1 MKSKKLKSEVG
12 KMVQEKI
19 SEKELIEKLINGE
32 VKFYQVEKF
41 TGIETAPTVRRKA
54 LEKIMGKELKHIG
67 YYSIDMKQTASRNI
81 EAPIGVQQI
90 PLGIAG
96 PLKVKGEIADGE
108 YFIPLATTEGALVAS
123 VNRGCSIITASG
135 GAKTKV
141 LKSAITR
148 APCIVVPDTEHAI
161 KLVKWVDDNF
171 EQIREVFRGKDP
183 FLNLLDFQS
192 WIVGRNVFLRL
203 LADTADAM
211 GMNMVTSASQAVCN
225 FIQENLPWAET
236 IALSGNMCVDKKPT
250 ALNFILGRGKTVQ
263 SEAILK
269 KDYIH
274 ETLKTTAEKMV
285 EVVYRKIYVGTG
297 QAASYGFNSHVAN
310 IIAAMWI
317 ATGQD
322 AAHIGESSMGM
333 VTAEVV
339 NSGDLYV
346 SLTLPSMICGTI
358 GGGMWLSQMQET
370 LSIMDCGGG
379 FIKGK
384 PPGTLAKKFAEIACS
399 AALSGEVSLIAAL
412 AAGHLARA
420 HEALGRGETARKKIE
435 KIE

>member
-1 MKSKKLKSEVG
+1 MT
-12 KMVQEKI
+12 QE
-19 SEKELIEKLINGE
+19 ELIEKVVRGE
-32 VKFYQVEKF
+32 IKFYQVEKY
-41 TGIETAPTVRRKA
+41 TDIETATTIRRKA
-54 LEKIMGKELKHIG
+54 IEKIIGKELKHIG
-67 YYSIDMKQTASRNI
+67 SYSIDMKQTASRNI

-108 YFIPLATTEGALVAS
+108 YLIPLATTEGALVAS

-135 GAKTKV
+135 GAKARV

-148 APCIVVPDTEHAI
+148 APCILVPDTEHAV
-161 KLVKWVDDNF
+161 KLVNWVKDNF
-171 EQIREVFRGKDP
+171 EKICEVFKGQDP
-183 FLNLLDFQS
+183 FLKLLDFQP
-192 WIVGRNVFLRL
+192 WIIGRNVFLRL

-211 GMNMVTSASQAVCN
+211 GMNMVTSASEAVCN
-225 FIQENLPWAET
+225 FIKENLPWAET

-269 KDYIH
+269 KEYIK
-274 ETLKTTAEKMV
+274 ETLKTTAQKMV
-285 EVVYRKIYVGTG
+285 EVVYRKIYVGSG
-297 QAASYGFNSHVAN
+297 QAASYGFNSHAAN
-310 IIAAMWI
+310 IIAAIWI

-333 VTAEVV
+333 VTAEEI
-339 NSGDLYV
+339 NDGDLYI

-358 GGGMWLSQMQET
+358 GGGMWLSQMQEA

-399 AALSGEVSLIAAL
+399 AALAGEISLIAAL

-420 HEALGRGETARKKIE
+420 HEALGRGETARKKVE
-435 KIE
+435 KLF

>member
-1 MKSKKLKSEVG
+1 MN
-12 KMVQEKI
+12 QE
-19 SEKELIEKLINGE
+19 ELIEKVVKGE
-32 VKFYQVEKF
+32 IKFYQVEKY
-41 TGIETAPTVRRKA
+41 TDIETATTIRRKA
-54 LEKIMGKELKHIG
+54 IEKIIGKELKHIG
-67 YYSIDMKQTASRNI
+67 SYSIDMKQTASRNI

-96 PLKVKGEIADGE
+96 PLKVKGEVADGE
-108 YFIPLATTEGALVAS
+108 YLIPLATTEGALVAS

-135 GAKTKV
+135 GAKARV

-148 APCIVVPDTEHAI
+148 APCILVPDTEHAV
-161 KLVKWVDDNF
+161 KLVNWVKDNF
-171 EQIREVFRGKDP
+171 EKICEVFKGQDP
-183 FLNLLDFQS
+183 FLKLLDFQP
-192 WIVGRNVFLRL
+192 WIIGRNVFLRL

-211 GMNMVTSASQAVCN
+211 GMNMVTSASEAVCN

-269 KDYIH
+269 REYIK
-274 ETLKTTAEKMV
+274 ETLKTTAQKMV
-285 EVVYRKIYVGTG
+285 EVVYRKIYVGSG

-310 IIAAMWI
+310 IIAAIWI

-322 AAHIGESSMGM
+322 AAHIGESSMGI
-333 VTAEVV
+333 VTAEEI
-339 NSGDLYV
+339 NNGDLYV

-358 GGGMWLSQMQET
+358 GGGMWLSQMQEA

-399 AALSGEVSLIAAL
+399 AALAGEVSLIAAL

-420 HEALGRGETARKKIE
+420 HEALGRGETARKKVE
-435 KIE
+435 KLF

>member
-1 MKSKKLKSEVG
+1 LKKEKEEVSR
-12 KMVQEKI
+12 KMAQEKI
-19 SEKELIEKLINGE
+19 THEELIEKVVRGE
-32 VKFYQVEKF
+32 IKFYQVEKY
-41 TGIETAPTVRRKA
+41 TDIETATTIRRKA
-54 LEKIMGKELKHIG
+54 IEKIIGKELKHIG
-67 YYSIDMKQTASRNI
+67 SYSIDMKQTASRNI

-90 PLGIAG
+90 PLGVAG

-108 YFIPLATTEGALVAS
+108 YLIPLATTEGALVAS

-135 GAKTKV
+135 GAKARV

-148 APCIVVPDTEHAI
+148 APCILVPDTEHAV
-161 KLVKWVDDNF
+161 KLVNWVKDNF
-171 EQIREVFRGKDP
+171 EKIREVFKGQDP
-183 FLNLLDFQS
+183 FLKLLDFQP
-192 WIVGRNVFLRL
+192 WIIGRNVFLRL

-211 GMNMVTSASQAVCN
+211 GMNMVTSASEAVCN

-269 KDYIH
+269 KEYIK
-274 ETLKTTAEKMV
+274 ETLKTTAQKMV
-285 EVVYRKIYVGTG
+285 EVVYRKIYVGSG
-297 QAASYGFNSHVAN
+297 QAASYGFNSHAAN
-310 IIAAMWI
+310 IIAAIWI

-322 AAHIGESSMGM
+322 AAHIGESSMGI
-333 VTAEVV
+333 VTAEEI
-339 NSGDLYV
+339 NDGDLYI

-358 GGGMWLSQMQET
+358 GGGMWLSQMQEA

-379 FIKGK
+379 FMKGK

-399 AALSGEVSLIAAL
+399 AALAGEVSLIAAL

-420 HEALGRGETARKKIE
+420 HEALGRGETARKKVE
-435 KIE
+435 KLF

>member
-1 MKSKKLKSEVG
+1 MT
-12 KMVQEKI
+12 QEKTL
-19 SEKELIEKLINGE
+19 EEELVEKLVKGE
-32 VKFYQVEKF
+32 IKFYQVEKY
-41 TGIETAPTVRRKA
+41 TDIETATTIRRKA
-54 LEKIMGKELKHIG
+54 LEKIIGKELKHIG
-67 YYSIDMKQTASRNI
+67 SYSIDMKQTASRNI

-90 PLGIAG
+90 PLGVAG
-96 PLKVKGEIADGE
+96 PLRVKGEIADGE

-135 GAKTKV
+135 GARAKV
-141 LKSAITR
+141 LKNAITR
-148 APCIVVPDTEHAI
+148 APCIVVPDTEHAV
-161 KLVKWVDDNF
+161 KLVNWVEDNF
-171 EQIREVFRGKDP
+171 EKIREVFQGDDP
-183 FLNLLDFQS
+183 FLKLQDFQY
-192 WIVGRNVFLRL
+192 WIVGRNVFLRF
-203 LADTADAM
+203 LANTADAM
-211 GMNMVTSASQAVCN
+211 GMNMVTSASQAVCD
-225 FIQENLPWAET
+225 FIHENLPWAET

-263 SEAILK
+263 SEVVLK
-269 KDYIH
+269 KDYIR
-274 ETLKTTAEKMV
+274 EKLKTTAESMV

-310 IIAAMWI
+310 IIAAVWL

-339 NSGDLYV
+339 DGGDLYV

-358 GGGMWLSQMQET
+358 GGGMWLSQMQEA

-379 FIKGK
+379 FMRGK

-399 AALSGEVSLIAAL
+399 AALAGEISLIAAL

-420 HEALGRGETARKKIE
+420 HEVLGRGKTARKKVDRIE
-435 KIE
+435 

>member
-1 MKSKKLKSEVG
+1 
-12 KMVQEKI
+12 MVQEKTF
-19 SEKELIEKLINGE
+19 EEDLIEKLINGE
-32 VKFYQVEKF
+32 VKFYQVEKH
-41 TGIETAPTVRRKA
+41 TDVETATTIRRKA
-54 LEKIMGKELKHIG
+54 LEKIIGKELKHIRS
-67 YYSIDMKQTASRNI
+67 YSIDIKQTASRNI

-90 PLGIAG
+90 PLGVAG
-96 PLKVKGEIADGE
+96 PLKVNGEVANGE

-135 GAKTKV
+135 GAKAQVIKN
-141 LKSAITR
+141 AITR
-148 APCIVVPDTEHAI
+148 APCIVVPDTEHAL
-161 KLVKWVDDNF
+161 KLVEWVKDNF
-171 EQIREVFRGKDP
+171 EKIQEVFKGNDP
-183 FLNLLDFQS
+183 FLKLLDFQY

-211 GMNMVTSASQAVCN
+211 GMNMVTSASQAVCD
-225 FIQENLPWAET
+225 FIHENLPWAET

-250 ALNFILGRGKTVQ
+250 ALNFILGRGKSVQ
-263 SEAILK
+263 SEVILK

-310 IIAAMWI
+310 IIASMWL

-333 VTAEVV
+333 VTAEQV
-339 NSGDLYV
+339 NNGDLYV

-358 GGGMWLSQMQET
+358 GGGMWLSQMQEA

-399 AALSGEVSLIAAL
+399 AALAGEISLIAAIS
-412 AAGHLARA
+412 AGHLARA
-420 HEALGRGETARKKIE
+420 HESLGRGETARKKVD

>member
-1 MKSKKLKSEVG
+1 LKKEKEEVSR
-12 KMVQEKI
+12 KMAQEKI
-19 SEKELIEKLINGE
+19 THEELIEKVVRGE
-32 VKFYQVEKF
+32 IKFYQVEKY
-41 TGIETAPTVRRKA
+41 TDIETATTIRRKA
-54 LEKIMGKELKHIG
+54 IEKIIGKELKHIG
-67 YYSIDMKQTASRNI
+67 SYSIDMKQTASRNI

-108 YFIPLATTEGALVAS
+108 YLIPLATTEGALVAS

-135 GAKTKV
+135 GAKARV

-148 APCIVVPDTEHAI
+148 APCILVPDTEHAV
-161 KLVKWVDDNF
+161 KLVNWVKDNF
-171 EQIREVFRGKDP
+171 EKIREVFKGQDP
-183 FLNLLDFQS
+183 FLKLLDFQP
-192 WIVGRNVFLRL
+192 WIIGRNVFLRL

-211 GMNMVTSASQAVCN
+211 GMNMVTSASEAVCN

-269 KDYIH
+269 KEYIK
-274 ETLKTTAEKMV
+274 ETLKTTAQKMV
-285 EVVYRKIYVGTG
+285 EVVYRKIYVGSG
-297 QAASYGFNSHVAN
+297 QAASYGFNSHAAN
-310 IIAAMWI
+310 IIAAIWI

-322 AAHIGESSMGM
+322 AAHIGESSMGI
-333 VTAEVV
+333 VTAEEI
-339 NSGDLYV
+339 NDGDLYI

-358 GGGMWLSQMQET
+358 GGGMWLSQMQEA

-379 FIKGK
+379 FMKGK

-399 AALSGEVSLIAAL
+399 AALAGEVSLIAAL

-420 HEALGRGETARKKIE
+420 HEALGRGETARKKVE
-435 KIE
+435 KLF

>member
-1 MKSKKLKSEVG
+1 MA
-12 KMVQEKI
+12 QEKI
-19 SEKELIEKLINGE
+19 TQEELIEKVVKGE
-32 VKFYQVEKF
+32 IKFYQVEKY
-41 TGIETAPTVRRKA
+41 TDIETATTIRRKA
-54 LEKIMGKELKHIG
+54 IEKIIGKELKHIG
-67 YYSIDMKQTASRNI
+67 SYSIDMKQTASRNI

-108 YFIPLATTEGALVAS
+108 YLIPLATTEGALVAS

-135 GAKTKV
+135 GAKARV

-148 APCIVVPDTEHAI
+148 APCILVPDTEHAV
-161 KLVKWVDDNF
+161 KLVNWVKDNF
-171 EQIREVFRGKDP
+171 EKICEVFKGQDP
-183 FLNLLDFQS
+183 FLKLLDFQP
-192 WIVGRNVFLRL
+192 WIIGRNVFLRL

-211 GMNMVTSASQAVCN
+211 GMNMVTSASEAVCN
-225 FIQENLPWAET
+225 FIQEHLPWAET
-236 IALSGNMCVDKKPT
+236 VALSGNMCVDKKPT

-269 KDYIH
+269 KEYIK
-274 ETLKTTAEKMV
+274 ETLKTTAQKMV
-285 EVVYRKIYVGTG
+285 EVVYRKIYVGSG

-310 IIAAMWI
+310 IIAAIWI

-322 AAHIGESSMGM
+322 AAHIGESSMGI
-333 VTAEVV
+333 VTAEEI
-339 NSGDLYV
+339 NDGDLYV

-358 GGGMWLSQMQET
+358 GGGMWLSQMQEA
-370 LSIMDCGGG
+370 LYIMDCGGG

-399 AALSGEVSLIAAL
+399 AALAGEISLIAAL

-420 HEALGRGETARKKIE
+420 HEALGRGETARKKVE
-435 KIE
+435 KLF